1 MFKKLARPIYMAY
14 CKLFEI
20 AVSRKYL
27 VLWVGV
33 WLLTQG
39 LITGVEFLPI
49 ALGVLGIQGFLDNK
63 NPQQFFHEEDS
74 AVPGATVDG
83 KP

>member
-1 MFKKLARPIYMAY
+1 MWKKLSRPLYMAY
-14 CKLFEI
+14 CKLLEI

-39 LITGVEFLPI
+39 LISGVEFLPI

-63 NPQQFFHEEDS
+63 TPPRIFSEDDPP
-74 AVPGATVDG
+74 AHGATVG
-83 KP
+83 